1 MFVKQEYSM
10 NRLNTLA
17 RSCRDHPQNVG
28 QSYWEHFRFS
38 SSFSARLLLAAST
51 AFIHALIP
59 GAFETTTSK
68 AINQLHERIQ
78 HQTDK
83 AKVE

>member
-1 MFVKQEYSM
+1 M

-17 RSCRDHPQNVG
+17 RSCREHPQSVG

-38 SSFSARLLLAAST
+38 SSFAARLLLAAST

-59 GAFETTTSK
+59 GVFETTTSK
-68 AINQLHERIQ
+68 AIDRLHQRIQ

-83 AKVE
+83 AKVQ

>member
-1 MFVKQEYSM
+1 MK
-10 NRLNTLA
+10 RLNTLA
-17 RSCRDHPQNVG
+17 RSCREHPKSVG

-68 AINQLHERIQ
+68 AIDKLHERIH
-78 HQTDK
+78 HQTDR
-83 AKVE
+83 AEAQ